1 MQGRIFK
8 PGVVTLTSEL
18 MSNTNNTVDALMIA
32 ALKFFLSRE
41 RQKYS
46 KQAMGY
52 YFVST
57 IYLYSELTPKL
68 LQAARMG
75 VAPYL

>member
-8 PGVVTLTSEL
+8 PGVATLTSEL
-18 MSNTNNTVDALMIA
+18 MSNANNTVDALMIA
-32 ALKFFLSRE
+32 ALKFLLSRE
-41 RQKYS
+41 RYKYS

-57 IYLYSELTPKL
+57 IYLYSELSPKL
-68 LQAARMG
+68 LQAHEWAWL
-75 VAPYL
+75 PYL